1 MEMLAALVEW
11 SSRWTIV
18 MFAALALAI
27 ILGTWAGAVAGRKG
41 RSTQLWFILG
51 FLFPVIGLVIIY
63 SLKPVK
69 PAEGGKKE

>member
-27 ILGTWAGAVAGRKG
+27 ILGTWTGAVAGRKG
-41 RSTQLWFILG
+41 RSTQSWFILG
-51 FLFPVIGLVIIY
+51 FFLPIVGLVIIY
-63 SLKPVK
+63 ILKPVK
-69 PAEGGKKE
+69 PAKDEKQ

>member
-41 RSTQLWFILG
+41 RSTQKWFIVG
-51 FLFPVIGLVIIY
+51 FFVPIIGLIIIY
-63 SLKPVK
+63 ILKPVK
-69 PAEGGKKE
+69 PAEDEKQ